1 MKNADEIKG
10 IVKMAKRMNSALEL
24 LTYVYGNDE
33 QVKPTSLL
41 FSFKQEIKEGLY
53 ELTVCDKDEKAA
65 DK

>member
-41 FSFKQEIKEGLY
+41 YSFKQEIKEGLY